1 MFPLGLER
9 IWVCISIICGG
20 DNFPLGASSQEFAW
34 RLLKRFVVLN
44 NVPFTGLSPKR
55 CSMVNPPPKNHL
67 LLYSHDLCLE
77 ILFRDKQ
84 ERREWNSNIS
94 YAFTEVSP
102 KQLAAASPFLGCS
115 MFLGAQCHRKSFSLL
130 STQ

>member
-1 MFPLGLER
+1 MEVIKALCCPEQCPFHR
-9 IWVCISIICGG
+9 VK
-20 DNFPLGASSQEFAW
+20 SQEMQYG
-34 RLLKRFVVLN
+34 K
-44 NVPFTGLSPKR
+44 S
-55 CSMVNPPPKNHL
+55 SPKNHL

-77 ILFRDKQ
+77 IVFRDKQ
-84 ERREWNSNIS
+84 EQRKWNSNIS

-102 KQLAAASPFLGCS
+102 KQLATASPFLGCS